1 MIINPYIFAAPSGV
15 PQLLNEQ
22 FEAPGATGW
31 ITSSVAPQA
40 PWNDQYTPAIL
51 GDFSCEIA
59 NTGFR
64 VNAYKNFTPTGS
76 CFMRFRWLRR
86 SPNLGTSILCTFRDT
101 NGNILASLGT
111 TSAGIFRVSLG
122 ANAFT
127 NASTAPGVN
136 TLYYGWFE
144 YEKSITGNNAIA
156 RAGWSTAGTRRSW
169 PLSGAA
175 GALVVQ
181 QSAGV
186 TADAARVMFGSV
198 DAVPTYNFIIDD
210 IQIQSTRFA

>member
-1 MIINPYIFAAPSGV
+1 MSGIINPYRFGSQT

-22 FEAPGATGW
+22 FEQGATGW
-31 ITSSVAPQA
+31 VSQTTGAYQA
-40 PWNDQYTPAIL
+40 WQDQYTPAIL

-76 CFMRFRWLRR
+76 CFMRFRFIRR
-86 SPNLGTSILCTFRDT
+86 TVPTGNGVLCTFRDAS
-101 NGNILASLGT
+101 GNILATLGLA
-111 TSAGIFRVSLG
+111 AGSSVFRASIG
-122 ANAFT
+122 ANTPT
-127 NASTAPGVN
+127 NASTAPLIGTV
-136 TLYYGWFE
+136 YYGWFE
-144 YEKSITGNNAIA
+144 YEKAISGNNAIA

-181 QSAGV
+181 QAAGV

-198 DAVPTYNFIIDD
+198 DAVPAYNFIIDD